1 MLKNLKKHISSLITS
16 MPSNKKNE
24 KKNVKHNLEKIQST
38 HDVDLEI
45 NIDWDDINNGMPS
58 SDTNSIISN
67 SFKKYGLI
75 GSATPCKMILEN
87 GEIYIPEQL
96 SDHWEAFIG
105 SPKIKP
111 KTIRYINVT
120 NV

>member
-1 MLKNLKKHISSLITS
+1 MLKKLKSHISSLITS
-16 MPSNKKNE
+16 TPSIKKNKSE
-24 KKNVKHNLEKIQST
+24 DLMHSSYT
-38 HDVDLEI
+38 HEFDLEI
-45 NIDWDDINNGMPS
+45 DIDWDDINNGMPS
-58 SDTNSIISN
+58 SNTNSIISN

-87 GEIYIPEQL
+87 GDIYIPEQL

-111 KTIRYINVT
+111 KKIKYINVT
-120 NV
+120 SI

>member
-1 MLKNLKKHISSLITS
+1 MLKKLKNHISSLITS
-16 MPSNKKNE
+16 TLSIKNNE
-24 KKNVKHNLEKIQST
+24 SEDLKHITST
-38 HDVDLEI
+38 HNFELEI
-45 NIDWDDINNGMPS
+45 DINWDDINNGMPS

-67 SFKKYGLI
+67 SFKRHGLI

-87 GEIYIPEQL
+87 GEVYIPEQL

-111 KTIRYINVT
+111 KIIKYINVT

>member
-1 MLKNLKKHISSLITS
+1 MLKNLKNHISSLITS
-16 MPSNKKNE
+16 MPSNKKKE
-24 KKNVKHNLEKIQST
+24 KKNSEHPKYSHE
-38 HDVDLEI
+38 VDLEI

-58 SDTNSIISN
+58 SNTNSIISN

-75 GSATPCKMILEN
+75 GSATPCKMILES

-120 NV
+120 NI

>member
-1 MLKNLKKHISSLITS
+1 MLKKLKNHISSLVNKE
-16 MPSNKKNE
+16 PSNKKNE
-24 KKNVKHNLEKIQST
+24 KQVLEQVKSSHE
-38 HDVDLEI
+38 VDLEI
-45 NIDWDDINNGMPS
+45 NIDWDDITNGMPS

-67 SFKKYGLI
+67 SFRKYGLI
-75 GSATPCKMILEN
+75 GLATPCKMVLEN
-87 GEIYIPEQL
+87 GDVYIPEQL